1 MRRRTALRREVT
13 PDPKFN
19 NKTIS
24 RFVNMLMIDGKKWNA
39 ESIVYG
45 SLEIVA
51 QKTQKSDP
59 IEVLTKAIDNVRPLL
74 ELKSRR
80 VGGATYQIPVE
91 VRGDRG
97 VSLALRWI
105 RNSARGR
112 KGKPMKQRLADEI
125 LEAFNGQGSAVKK
138 RETAHSMAKANQA
151 FAHFR
156 WN

>member
-1 MRRRTALRREVT
+1 MRRRRAERREVT

-39 ESIVYG
+39 ERIVYG
-45 SLEIVA
+45 SLDIVL
-51 QKTQKSDP
+51 QKTQKSDA
-59 IEVLTKAIDNVRPLL
+59 IEVLTKAIDNVKPLL

-97 VSLALRWI
+97 VQLAMRWM
-105 RNSARGR
+105 RNAARGR
-112 KGKPMKQRLADEI
+112 KGKPMQQRLADEI
-125 LEAFNGQGSAVKK
+125 LEAFNGQGTAVKK
-138 RETAHSMAKANQA
+138 KEEIHKMAEANRA
-151 FAHFR
+151 FSHYK
-156 WN
+156 W

>member
-1 MRRRTALRREVT
+1 MRRRRAERREVL

-24 RFVNMLMIDGKKWNA
+24 RFINMLMFDGKKWNA
-39 ESIVYG
+39 EKIVYE
-45 SLEIVA
+45 SLDIVA
-51 QKTQKSDP
+51 QKTQKSDAL
-59 IEVLTKAIDNVRPLL
+59 EVLNKAVDNVRPLL

-105 RNSARGR
+105 RNAARLR

-125 LEAFNGQGSAVKK
+125 LDAYNGQGTSVKK
-138 RETAHSMAKANQA
+138 KEEIHKMAEANRA
-151 FAHFR
+151 FSHYR
-156 WN
+156 W

>member
-1 MRRRTALRREVT
+1 MRRRQALKREVT

-19 NKTIS
+19 NKVVS
-24 RFVNMLMIDGKKWNA
+24 RFVNMLMEDGKKWNA

-45 SLEIVA
+45 SLDIVSQKLQKNDSLEI
-51 QKTQKSDP
+51 
-59 IEVLTKAIDNVRPLL
+59 LTKAIDNVRPLL

-91 VRGDRG
+91 VKGERG

-105 RNSARGR
+105 RNAARGR

-125 LEAFNGQGSAVKK
+125 LEAYNGQGTAVKK
-138 RETAHSMAKANQA
+138 REEIHKMAEANRA
-151 FAHFR
+151 FSHYR
-156 WN
+156 W

>member
-1 MRRRTALRREVT
+1 MRRRRAEKRDVI

-19 NKTIS
+19 SKTIS
-24 RFVNMLMIDGKKWNA
+24 HFVNMIMSDGKKWNG
-39 ESIVYG
+39 EKIVYG
-45 SLEIVA
+45 ALDIVA

-59 IEVLTKAIDNVRPLL
+59 MEVLNKAVDNVKPLL

-105 RNSARGR
+105 RNAARSR

-125 LEAFNGQGSAVKK
+125 LEAFHGQGVAVKK
-138 RETAHSMAKANQA
+138 KEEVHKMAEANRA
-151 FAHFR
+151 FSHYR
-156 WN
+156 W